1 MKPTY
6 ITPMFKQYTR
16 QIRSERYPVLN
27 MIFGKILETG
37 DIGIPVSRDWC
48 INDQQRANEYLS
60 SHSLETALNDPC
72 LKREVL
78 LLKANGLKSYIGTQ
92 IPEEDFR
99 TFVNDFAV
107 KYRFR
112 NIPFERSKQELSEK
126 FPISLDS
133 FLENWYHCD
142 RMPHLIFKDG
152 TLFKMT
158 GCEEEKYQM
167 RLKIYNPSEVHAFIS
182 VTLYD
187 YGKKNDKNYYNYLIP
202 AGEARELKFITYG
215 KFASVWIKGIM
226 ENIPSGYY
234 FSQSTS
240 QVVQE
245 TEDGSEGIFPIDP
258 ELPASE
264 PGVIIVDNE
273 DQEVRTVDEEKKQ
286 RLKDIFREEADGK
299 YQVINRFQPHE
310 RWTLTASESSCGE
323 IVRSSVYKKS
333 GNGKAYAEWKA
344 RISGKGYYEIA
355 VWSTRL
361 GSMGAGSFTILKGG
375 TVKEESRE
383 EDRTCVVSYGEE

>member
-158 GCEEEKYQM
+158 
-167 RLKIYNPSEVHAFIS
+167 RLRGRKVSDA
-182 VTLYD
+182 L
-187 YGKKNDKNYYNYLIP
+187 
-202 AGEARELKFITYG
+202 
-215 KFASVWIKGIM
+215 
-226 ENIPSGYY
+226 EN
-234 FSQSTS
+234 
-240 QVVQE
+240 
-245 TEDGSEGIFPIDP
+245 
-258 ELPASE
+258 L
-264 PGVIIVDNE
+264 
-273 DQEVRTVDEEKKQ
+273 
-286 RLKDIFREEADGK
+286 
-299 YQVINRFQPHE
+299 
-310 RWTLTASESSCGE
+310 
-323 IVRSSVYKKS
+323 
-333 GNGKAYAEWKA
+333 
-344 RISGKGYYEIA
+344 
-355 VWSTRL
+355 
-361 GSMGAGSFTILKGG
+361 
-375 TVKEESRE
+375 
-383 EDRTCVVSYGEE
+383 

>member
-273 DQEVRTVDEEKKQ
+273 DQEFRTVDEEKKQ

-333 GNGKAYAEWKA
+333 GNGKAYAEWKLSL
-344 RISGKGYYEIA
+344 IHI
-355 VWSTRL
+355 
-361 GSMGAGSFTILKGG
+361 
-375 TVKEESRE
+375 
-383 EDRTCVVSYGEE
+383 